1 MWNDNYFLS
10 SMKWPNFNI
19 ARKTMLINVLR
30 ISLYSF
36 VPNNK
41 TKIMKIL
48 MAFLS
53 SGTKKSIEV
62 EIEETFQLFLHKN
75 DNETIK

>member
-19 ARKTMLINVLR
+19 VRKTMLINVLR